1 MAQNNLQLKDILK
14 HNILNVIFYENS
26 FTKITFFVKIMSEW
40 SIPIFYLDF
49 DLLYSGFVKSGQI
62 PLPKNTTLLC
72 PNADNLHENL
82 RSVIDKTSEK
92 KSLVIIDS
100 LNGFFNLLE
109 DGKDTG
115 QIINSLIMLLVSSA
129 KNANSIVVIGSLSKL
144 INENEWILYNTSRHV
159 IENKHMTKI
168 QLTESN
174 GNIIVKSLEPD
185 KSKNTIIFS
194 NSTNWELDLDAI
206 KIF

>member
-1 MAQNNLQLKDILK
+1 MAQDNLQLEDILE
-14 HNILNVIFYENS
+14 HNTLNVVFYENS
-26 FTKITFFVKIMSEW
+26 FTKITFFVKIMSEL

-144 INENEWILYNTSRHV
+144 INENEWVLYNTGRRV
-159 IENKHMTKI
+159 MENKYMTKI

-174 GNIIVKSLEPD
+174 GNIIVKNLEPD
-185 KSKNTIIFS
+185 KSENIIIFS
-194 NSTNWELDLDAI
+194 
-206 KIF
+206 